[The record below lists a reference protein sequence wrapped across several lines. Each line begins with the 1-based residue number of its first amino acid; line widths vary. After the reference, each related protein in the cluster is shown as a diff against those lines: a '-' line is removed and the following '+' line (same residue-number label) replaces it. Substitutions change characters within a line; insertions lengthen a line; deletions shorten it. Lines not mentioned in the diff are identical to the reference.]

1 MLAPSQE
8 FCTAVKEV
16 IWARHALSISQINYE
31 KTQTV
36 FFPSSTFLISGYSED
51 LDFRSKKPSIV
62 FDICVENCNFNILTL
77 TFLSLKTSIFRN
89 LGDCFLKENTLPVE
103 LMEIVKTQQLACIM
117 FDFSKLRKQPLQETK
132 RPIQYN
138 IVWFFEIQVIKKAW
152 SI

>member
-36 FFPSSTFLISGYSED
+36 FFPSSTFLISGHSED
-51 LDFRSKKPSIV
+51 LDFRSKKSSIV
-62 FDICVENCNFNILTL
+62 FDICLENCNFNIFTL

-89 LGDCFLKENTLPVE
+89 SGDCFLKENTLPVK
-103 LMEIVKTQQLACIM
+103 LMEVVKTQQLVCTM
-117 FDFSKLRKQPLQETK
+117 LDFSKLREQPLQETK
-132 RPIQYN
+132 Y
-138 IVWFFEIQVIKKAW
+138 